1 MLEQDNN
8 FYLIIFSILI
18 ICLLDNVGYYREK
31 LHFNHF
37 RQFKS
42 QRVNVHVIL
51 PLSSLQPQSIL
62 PRNLLAVMFHEN
74 AMLYLNVF
82 YAHYCYDRSV

>member
-18 ICLLDNVGYYREK
+18 ICLLDNIGYYREK

-74 AMLYLNVF
+74 AMLYLNVCD
-82 YAHYCYDRSV
+82 AHYCYDRCV

>member
-31 LHFNHF
+31 LHVNHF
-37 RQFKS
+37 RQYKA
-42 QRVNVHVIL
+42 QRVNVRVSLH
-51 PLSSLQPQSIL
+51 LSGLQPQSIL

-74 AMLYLNVF
+74 AMLYLNVCD
-82 YAHYCYDRSV
+82 AHYCYDRCV

>member
-18 ICLLDNVGYYREK
+18 ICLLDNIGYYREK
-31 LHFNHF
+31 LHVNHF
-37 RQFKS
+37 RQYKS
-42 QRVNVHVIL
+42 QRVNIHVSL
-51 PLSSLQPQSIL
+51 HLSGLQPQSIL

-82 YAHYCYDRSV
+82 LCSLLL

>member
-31 LHFNHF
+31 LHVNHF
-37 RQFKS
+37 RQYKS
-42 QRVNVHVIL
+42 QRVNVHVSL
-51 PLSSLQPQSIL
+51 HLSGLQPQSIL

-82 YAHYCYDRSV
+82 YAHYCYDGSV

>member
-1 MLEQDNN
+1 M
-8 FYLIIFSILI
+8 Y
-18 ICLLDNVGYYREK
+18 
-31 LHFNHF
+31 
-37 RQFKS
+37 
-42 QRVNVHVIL
+42 VIL

-74 AMLYLNVF
+74 AMLYLNIF

>member
-31 LHFNHF
+31 LHVNNFG
-37 RQFKS
+37 QYKS
-42 QRVNVHVIL
+42 QRVNVHVNL
-51 PLSSLQPQSIL
+51 PLSSLQPQNIL

-74 AMLYLNVF
+74 VMLYLNVF

>member
-31 LHFNHF
+31 LHVNHF
-37 RQFKS
+37 RQYKG
-42 QRVNVHVIL
+42 QRVNVHVSL
-51 PLSSLQPQSIL
+51 HLSGLQPQSTL
-62 PRNLLAVMFHEN
+62 PKNLLAVMFHEN

>member
-18 ICLLDNVGYYREK
+18 ICLLDNIGYYREK

-51 PLSSLQPQSIL
+51 P
-62 PRNLLAVMFHEN
+62 
-74 AMLYLNVF
+74 F
-82 YAHYCYDRSV
+82 YQFATSKHFAEEFISCYVS

>member
-31 LHFNHF
+31 LHVNHF
-37 RQFKS
+37 RQYKA
-42 QRVNVHVIL
+42 QRV
-51 PLSSLQPQSIL
+51 
-62 PRNLLAVMFHEN
+62 
-74 AMLYLNVF
+74 AMLYLNVCD
-82 YAHYCYDRSV
+82 AHYCYDRCV